1 MSRKCDITGKRPLVG
16 YNVSHAHNKTK
27 KRQLPNLQKKR
38 IYVPELGKSVRIKV
52 STSALRSIDKM
63 GLTAFLRKNGLTR
76 RDLGL
81 DDTKSGK
88 GNQKDRR

>member
-38 IYVPELGKSVRIKV
+38 IFVPELRKSFRIKV
-52 STSALRSIDKM
+52 STSALRSIDKV
-63 GLTAFLRKNGLTR
+63 GLNAFLRKNGLTIS
-76 RDLGL
+76 DI
-81 DDTKSGK
+81 T
-88 GNQKDRR
+88 

>member
-1 MSRKCDITGKRPLVG
+1 MSRKCDITGKRPLTG

-38 IYVPELGKSVRIKV
+38 IFVPELGKTVRIKV

-63 GLTAFLRKNGLTR
+63 GLLAFLRKNGLTFQ
-76 RDLGL
+76 DV
-81 DDTKSGK
+81 T
-88 GNQKDRR
+88 